1 MMPYQIQLQN
11 LVARKKGIK
20 LHVNKGRQMGFT
32 ETFLRIIQ
40 DQCFERY
47 AGKKVI
53 LMAGTRFKTTKDIY
67 RRFRE
72 LWNNIEYHIREE
84 SSDEMTLNN
93 GCQIMALP
101 AAPEAITGLT
111 KIGAVLLDESAKWRL
126 VDDTEVMNAVMPI
139 VRTNRSDCFM
149 ISTPKGPRGFFYKTG
164 REENDFYKKT
174 YDIWQAE
181 GYLYSKEEIESMI
194 NSSIEDPDQEYLN
207 QYIAGRSSIFGA
219 IDDSMRESY
228 EEEVF

>member
-1 MMPYQIQLQN
+1 MMPYQTQLQT
-11 LVARKKGIK
+11 LVSKRKGIK

-72 LWNNIEYHIREE
+72 LWNNIEYNIREE
-84 SSDEMTLNN
+84 GSDEMTLHN

-101 AAPEAITGLT
+101 ASPEAITGLT
-111 KIGAVLLDESAKWRL
+111 KVGAVLLDESAKWRL

-149 ISTPKGPRGFFYKTG
+149 ISTPKGPRGFFYHT
-164 REENDFYKKT
+164 EMDQNDFHKKK
-174 YDIWQAE
+174 YDIHQAV
-181 GYLYSKEEIESMI
+181 GYLYTEAEVEAMLES
-194 NSSIEDPDQEYLN
+194 SVEDPNQEYLN
-207 QYIAGRSSIFGA
+207 QYVAGRSSIFGA
-219 IDDSMRESY
+219 VTDEMRDSY
-228 EEEVF
+228 EEETF

>member
-1 MMPYQIQLQN
+1 MPYQIQLQE
-11 LVARKKGIK
+11 LVSKRKGIK

-72 LWNNIEYHIREE
+72 LWNNIEHNIREE
-84 SSDEMTLNN
+84 SGDEMTLNN
-93 GCQIMALP
+93 GCQILALP

-111 KIGAVLLDESAKWRL
+111 KVGAILLDESAKWNFQ
-126 VDDTEVMNAVMPI
+126 DDRVVMNAVMPI
-139 VRTNRSDCFM
+139 VRTNHSDCFM
-149 ISTPKGPRGFFYKTG
+149 ISTPKGPRGFFYHT
-164 REENDFYKKT
+164 EMDQNDFHKKK

-181 GYLYSKEEIESMI
+181 GFLYTKAEIEEML
-194 NSSIEDPDQEYLN
+194 SSSVEDPNQEYLN
-207 QYIAGRSSIFGA
+207 QYIAGRSAIFGA
-219 IDDSMRESY
+219 VSDDMREEY
-228 EEEVF
+228 NEETY

>member
-1 MMPYQIQLQN
+1 MTSRSWTESWGKSLFKEQEVKTEAQSQKLNRPKEWYCGRINPVTNEGEISCCLSHLVGLAKHPDTMKELGMMPYQIQLQD
-11 LVARKKGIK
+11 LVMKRKGIK

-72 LWNNIEYHIREE
+72 LWQNIEYNIREE
-84 SSDEMTLNN
+84 GSDEMTLHN

-101 AAPEAITGLT
+101 ASPEAITGLT
-111 KIGAVLLDESAKWRL
+111 KSW
-126 VDDTEVMNAVMPI
+126 
-139 VRTNRSDCFM
+139 C
-149 ISTPKGPRGFFYKTG
+149 
-164 REENDFYKKT
+164 
-174 YDIWQAE
+174 
-181 GYLYSKEEIESMI
+181 
-194 NSSIEDPDQEYLN
+194 SIT
-207 QYIAGRSSIFGA
+207 R
-219 IDDSMRESY
+219 
-228 EEEVF
+228 